1 MTLTDSEE
9 TRQILQQ
16 RARQLAQRRDQHQQ
30 RQVLVDAI
38 VVDRSDIHL
47 GFPIDAASEVRR
59 VSITSI
65 PGAHPPVEGLFQ
77 VRGQGHLLFDLHTL
91 FFGDSD
97 SLDHG
102 DTTLAL
108 IIEQGGRT
116 LGLRIDQIIG
126 SRTVY
131 RDELHQEETE
141 KKLPFV
147 SHITGDVLNLIDLNR
162 LVRHLDTSAR

>member
-1 MTLTDSEE
+1 MRLTDSEE

-16 RARQLAQRRDQHQQ
+16 RARNLAQRRGQHQQ

-38 VVDRSDIHL
+38 VVERSDSRL

-59 VSITSI
+59 VKITSI

-77 VRGQGHLLFDLHTL
+77 VRGQGYLLFDLHNL
-91 FFGDSD
+91 FFGVAD

-108 IIEQGGRT
+108 IIERRGRT
-116 LGLRIDQIIG
+116 MGLRIDQVIG

-131 RDELHQEETE
+131 QDELHEEETE

-147 SHITGDVLNLIDLNR
+147 SHITDDVLNLIDLNR
-162 LVRHLDTSAR
+162 LFRHLDTSAR